1 MNTPIALKILFARLR
16 SIWQADRVHDEIADE
31 MRFHVEMRAEEY
43 ERRGMTPQEAHERAA
58 ARFGP
63 LVQMREKGYDV
74 RGGGW
79 LESFR
84 QDVQYGMRMLRKDR
98 GFAAVAVATLALGI
112 GSTTAIFSLVNAVL
126 LRPLPVSHP
135 EALIALYSDHRG
147 AEGVG
152 DWSYPQYRELRD
164 HCGIYAGVAAQ
175 SGLDLSVTIDDRAQL
190 LWGNIVSEN
199 YFSVLGMKPALGRLF
214 QPEDDRGPGADLIAV
229 LSYDTWQQRFAAD
242 PHVAGRKIR
251 INGHPFVVVGVAPP
265 GFHGTRLM
273 GYWAEM
279 WVPLMAHAQVMPGSA
294 DALRQPN
301 NAWLLLIGRM
311 PPTLTIGEAQ
321 ARTATFAR
329 RLGDEQSGPRRLQ
342 GAVAIPAGT
351 QFDNPSWVPRDTIV
365 FASRIGLSAA
375 LMVLLVA
382 CSNVANLLV
391 ARASGRRKEIATR
404 LALGATRGR
413 LVQQMLTESVI
424 LAALACPAGLA
435 LARIAQTWSTAMV
448 PPSPFRLGFAEAVDS
463 NVVWFAVAASAATAL
478 LFGLMPALRAT
489 RADVV
494 PELKNETP
502 TVAVGARR
510 VDLRSVLVVTQITFA
525 AALLIC
531 GGLFLRS
538 LSSARRIDV
547 GFQRADR
554 FVMSFDLSI
563 AGYDDARG
571 DVFERDVL
579 RRVRALPGVAAA
591 SMVFPLP
598 MDYESTSTAVFV
610 AEKTEGPNRETE
622 PVWSSRADPGYFAT
636 MATAIVAG
644 REFTA
649 QDDSAAP
656 AVVIVNEAMAR
667 RYWPGDNPLGR
678 EVRVGGRTGKALRVV
693 GVARDGKYVFLGE
706 RATPAMWT
714 ALRQQY
720 SPVVEIVVLASGD
733 AAAVEPTVRAAIGRM
748 DPNVAIFGAQSIEM
762 YLKRALNLAE
772 TEAYI
777 AATFGTVALLLS
789 LLGLYGVIS
798 YSVTQR
804 TREMGIRI
812 ALGARSHNVLWLVL
826 RQTWWLSAV
835 GVMAGTLL
843 GFGLARG
850 VASMLYEISAD
861 DPGVFATTPVVLIVV
876 TLIAASIPALRAA
889 QVDPLKA
896 LRYE

>member
-1 MNTPIALKILFARLR
+1 MLRTLFAPPGSFR
-16 SIWQADRVHDEIADE
+16 H
-31 MRFHVEMRAEEY
+31 
-43 ERRGMTPQEAHERAA
+43 
-58 ARFGP
+58 
-63 LVQMREKGYDV
+63 V

-79 LESFR
+79 LESFA
-84 QDVQYGMRMLRKDR
+84 QDVRYGMRMIRKNP
-98 GFAAVAVATLALGI
+98 GFAAVAVATLAVGI

-135 EALIALYSDHRG
+135 EELTALYSDHRG

-164 HCGIYAGVAAQ
+164 HSGIFAGVAAQ
-175 SGLDLSVTIDDRAQL
+175 SGLDLSVTIGDRAEL

-214 QPEDDRGPGADLIAV
+214 LPEDDRGAGADLIAV
-229 LSYDTWQQRFAAD
+229 LSYETWQRRFAAD
-242 PHVAGRKIR
+242 PVVAGRKIR
-251 INGHPFVVVGVAPP
+251 INGHPFTVVGVAPP
-265 GFHGTRLM
+265 GFHGTRMM
-273 GYWAEM
+273 GYWAEL
-279 WVPLMAHAQVMPGSA
+279 WVPLMTYAQVMPGSA
-294 DALRQPN
+294 DLLQQPN
-301 NAWLLLIGRM
+301 KGWLLLMGRM
-311 PPTLTIGEAQ
+311 PPGLKIGEAQ

-342 GAVAIPAGT
+342 GAVVIPAGT

-365 FASRIGLSAA
+365 FASRLGLGAA

-413 LVQQMLTESVI
+413 LVRQMITENFI

-435 LARIAQTWSTAMV
+435 LARVAQTLSAGMV
-448 PPSPFRLGFAEAVDS
+448 PPSPFRLGFAEAVDT
-463 NVVWFAVAASAATAL
+463 NVVWFAVGASASKDL
-478 LFGLMPALRAT
+478 LFGLTPALRAT
-489 RADVV
+489 RTNIV

-502 TVAVGARR
+502 TAAIRGRR
-510 VDLRSVLVVTQITFA
+510 IDLRSVLVVTQITFA
-525 AALLIC
+525 TALLIC

-547 GFQRADR
+547 GFERADR

-563 AGYDDARG
+563 AGYDDVRG
-571 DVFERDVL
+571 DAFERSVL
-579 RRVRALPGVAAA
+579 RRVRELPGVASA

-598 MDYESTSTAVFV
+598 LDYESTSTAVFV
-610 AEKTEGPNRETE
+610 AAKTEGANHETE
-622 PVWSSRADPGYFAT
+622 AVWSSRADAEYFAT
-636 MATAIVAG
+636 MGTAVVSG

-649 QDDSAAP
+649 QDDSSAP

-667 RYWPGDNPLGR
+667 RYWPGDDPVGR
-678 EVRVGGRTGKALRVV
+678 ELRVGGRTGKVLRVI
-693 GVARDGKYVFLGE
+693 GVVRNGKYTFLGE
-706 RATPAMWT
+706 QATPAMWT

-720 SPVVEIVVLASGD
+720 SSWVELVVRAAGD
-733 AAAVEPTVRAAIGRM
+733 TAAVEPIVRAAIARM
-748 DPNVAIFGAQSIEM
+748 DPNVAIFGAQTIEV

-777 AATFGTVALLLS
+777 AAAFGSVALLLS

-798 YSVTQR
+798 YSVAQR
-804 TREMGIRI
+804 TREVGIRM
-812 ALGARSHNVLWLVL
+812 ALGARSGDVLRLVL
-826 RQTWWLSAV
+826 RQTWWLSAI
-835 GVMAGTLL
+835 GVAGGTLL
-843 GFGLARG
+843 GFALAQV
-850 VASMLYEISAD
+850 VASLLYEISAHD
-861 DPGVFATTPVVLIVV
+861 ARVFIITPLILMAV
-876 TLIAASIPALRAA
+876 TLLAASAPARRATR
-889 QVDPLKA
+889 VDPLSA